1 MRGRVLCAA
10 VRFWRCVGVQGGEPD
25 LQTAAKMVLHDW
37 QRGKI
42 PFFTLPPATADER
55 KEALPADALEKA
67 GDAVL
72 AAAEENIEGEGRGDE
87 GVTDQGQKGAGG
99 RRGGEGGVRVEGRNK
114 QQEGAIKQALLEAS
128 LKQLKA
134 VPGTAQGFFD
144 PEDEQGEDSEG
155 GEEGEEEDQAG
166 EGEEEEEEDGADAGG
181 SSEEGGEESE
191 EEEGEE
197 GGREG
202 VQEDAVAHGPGDR
215 WGAPLS
221 WDAIV
226 RGVTAE
232 ESAVRAP
239 SGAGEGGAAEGE
251 AAEAARPRPALSR
264 KQLLQRKLEAQIVS
278 LRERKRPWSGP
289 GSHKR
294 TRKKSKAR
302 AESQHS
308 D

>member
-144 PEDEQGEDSEG
+144 PEDEQGGDQGEDGEAGEGPSEGEEEEGGGEDSGSEEG
-155 GEEGEEEDQAG
+155 GEGSEDEGDEEQGRGGEGEEEDAQA
-166 EGEEEEEEDGADAGG
+166 EDPPD
-181 SSEEGGEESE
+181 
-191 EEEGEE
+191 
-197 GGREG
+197 
-202 VQEDAVAHGPGDR
+202 
-215 WGAPLS
+215 APLS
-221 WDAIV
+221 WDALI
-226 RGVTAE
+226 RGVAAE
-232 ESAVRAP
+232 EAALRAP
-239 SGAGEGGAAEGE
+239 SGAAEGGADEGKQ
-251 AAEAARPRPALSR
+251 AEAAKKPRPGLSR
-264 KQLLQRKLEAQIVS
+264 KQVLQRKLEAQIVS

-294 TRKKSKAR
+294 AKKKAKGKAA
-302 AESQHS
+302 AEGS